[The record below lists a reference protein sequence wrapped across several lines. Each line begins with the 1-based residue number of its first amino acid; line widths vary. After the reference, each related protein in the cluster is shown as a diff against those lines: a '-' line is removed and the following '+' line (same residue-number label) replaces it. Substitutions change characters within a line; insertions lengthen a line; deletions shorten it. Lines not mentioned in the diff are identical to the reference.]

1 VSPEKKSEELKE
13 SDSGDTTKVITVRID
28 KDLNENLDLI
38 RSKIGLSKADLI
50 RNYLEM
56 AKYVKIQKSSIKS
69 LNDRDLIMIKKSFLR
84 KLIESSEEDEQIN
97 LGLKLSRLINDIARI
112 NNKLEDINYKLDL
125 CDHMGFFPKFIDE
138 EKYILITKKFGPK
151 KFIEAFTWQLFKKPN
166 QKDFNP
172 NYTSENIA
180 SKSSIRN
187 PYNKEIVSVDRSS
200 SHYSFE
206 FAKIPVEESE

>member
-1 VSPEKKSEELKE
+1 VSAEKKTKE
-13 SDSGDTTKVITVRID
+13 SKESNSESTTSVITVRID
-28 KDLNENLDLI
+28 NELNKNLDLV

-56 AKYVKIQKSSIKS
+56 SKYVRIQKSSIKS

-84 KLIESSEEDEQIN
+84 KLLETSEEIKQIN

-125 CDHMGFFPKFIDE
+125 CHHMGFFPKFVDE
-138 EKYILITKKFGPK
+138 ENYVLITKKFGPK
-151 KFIEAFTWQLFKKPN
+151 KFVEAFTWQLFKQPN

-172 NYTSENIA
+172 NYTTETIDN
-180 SKSSIRN
+180 KSSIRN
-187 PYNKEIVSVDRSS
+187 QYNKEIVSVERSS

-206 FAKIPVEESE
+206 FAKIIEE

>member
-1 VSPEKKSEELKE
+1 VSSEKKTKE
-13 SDSGDTTKVITVRID
+13 SKEPNSESTTSVITVRID
-28 KDLNENLDLI
+28 SDLNKNLDAI
-38 RSKIGLSKADLI
+38 RSKIGISKADLI

-56 AKYVKIQKSSIKS
+56 SKYIKIQKSSIKS

-84 KLIESSEEDEQIN
+84 KLIEKSEEAEQIN
-97 LGLKLSRLINDIARI
+97 FGLKLSRLINDIARI
-112 NNKLEDINYKLDL
+112 NNKLEDIDYKLDL

-138 EKYILITKKFGPK
+138 ENYVLITKKFGPI

-172 NYTSENIA
+172 NYTSENIS

-187 PYNKEIVSVDRSS
+187 PYNKEIIHVERSS

-206 FAKIPVEESE
+206 FAKIPEEE

>member
-1 VSPEKKSEELKE
+1 MSTEKKPKE
-13 SDSGDTTKVITVRID
+13 SKGSNSESTTSVITVRID

-56 AKYVKIQKSSIKS
+56 SKYVKIQKSSIKS
-69 LNDRDLIMIKKSFLR
+69 LNDRDLIMVKKSFLR
-84 KLIESSEEDEQIN
+84 KLIENSEEAEQIN

-112 NNKLEDINYKLDL
+112 NNKLEDIDYKIDL
-125 CDHMGFFPKFIDE
+125 CDHMGFFPKFVDE
-138 EKYILITKKFGPK
+138 ENYVLITKKFGPK
-151 KFIEAFTWQLFKKPN
+151 KFIEAFTWQIFKKPN
-166 QKDFNP
+166 QKDFNT

-187 PYNKEIVSVDRSS
+187 PYNKEIVSVERSS

-206 FAKIPVEESE
+206 FAKIPEEES

>member
-1 VSPEKKSEELKE
+1 VSAEKKTKE
-13 SDSGDTTKVITVRID
+13 SKESNSESTTSVITVRID
-28 KDLNENLDLI
+28 NELNKNLDLV

-56 AKYVKIQKSSIKS
+56 SKYVRIQKSSIKS

-84 KLIESSEEDEQIN
+84 KLIENSEEVKQIN

-112 NNKLEDINYKLDL
+112 NNKLEDIEYKLDL
-125 CDHMGFFPKFIDE
+125 CDHMGFFPKFVDE
-138 EKYILITKKFGPK
+138 ENYVLISKKFGPK
-151 KFIEAFTWQLFKKPN
+151 KFIEAFTWQLFKQPN

-172 NYTSENIA
+172 NYTTETIDN
-180 SKSSIRN
+180 KSSIRN
-187 PYNKEIVSVDRSS
+187 QYNKEIVSVERSS

-206 FAKIPVEESE
+206 FAKIYEEE

>member
-1 VSPEKKSEELKE
+1 MSTEKKPKEPKDANSE
-13 SDSGDTTKVITVRID
+13 DTTKVITVRID
-28 KDLNENLDLI
+28 SDLNENLDQI
-38 RSKIGLSKADLI
+38 RSKIGISKADLI

-56 AKYVKIQKSSIKS
+56 SKYVKIQKSSIKS

-84 KLIESSEEDEQIN
+84 KLIESQEEVEQIN
-97 LGLKLSRLINDIARI
+97 SGLKLSRLINDIARI
-112 NNKLEDINYKLDL
+112 NNKLEDIHYKLDL
-125 CDHMGFFPKFIDE
+125 CDNLGFFPKFIDE
-138 EKYILITKKFGPK
+138 ENYILITKKFGPI

-187 PYNKEIVSVDRSS
+187 PYNKEILYVERSS

-206 FAKIPVEESE
+206 FAKIPEEDS